1 MELKLMNNSK
11 VLEEALSIPSI
22 IENFSNIDNNPYI
35 ETANLINQKKIKYI
49 VTIARGTS
57 DCAALY
63 SSYIFWHIY
72 KCRTYSLRKNFYFS

>member
-35 ETANLINQKKIKYI
+35 ETANLINQKK
-49 VTIARGTS
+49 
-57 DCAALY
+57 
-63 SSYIFWHIY
+63 
-72 KCRTYSLRKNFYFS
+72 N